1 MFFLLVPIILF
12 ITIFLWLKHL
22 SRDYELTSL
31 TRKIKT
37 VDGSPLEN
45 SAAKAYGFWGNN
57 YDLITTNLGNHNKKS
72 YLYHLVLK
80 ILKFV

>member
-1 MFFLLVPIILF
+1 MFYLLVPITLF
-12 ITIFLWLKHL
+12 ITLFLWLKHL

-45 SAAKAYGFWGNN
+45 SAAIAYGFWGNS
-57 YDLITTNLGNHNKKS
+57 YDLITMNLGNNYKKMG
-72 YLYHLVLK
+72 
-80 ILKFV
+80 F